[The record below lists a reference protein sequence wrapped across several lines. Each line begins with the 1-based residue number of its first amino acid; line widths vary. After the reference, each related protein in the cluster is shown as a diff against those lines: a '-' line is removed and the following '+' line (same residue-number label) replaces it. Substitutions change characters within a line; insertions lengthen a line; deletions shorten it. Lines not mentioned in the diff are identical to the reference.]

1 MLIEILHVNISLHVI
16 ISDFFNKSI
25 GISPD
30 WKLCR
35 MEYID
40 VMNKSKMTKL
50 DPVLLGYTLNPDL
63 PLLSYSMDVDSAGC
77 AAPHKHPRGQFV
89 YASSGVMRV
98 ICGNASWLVPPSQ
111 GVWLPPETEHEV
123 YFPGKV
129 QIRNIFFDPS
139 FMEGLPLDSCVV
151 LKVSPLLRELI
162 LKAVSFGDS
171 YERKSPAWRLMAVLR
186 DELSVAEH
194 AGLCLPM
201 PVDERALRVSSVL
214 LKNPA
219 DSRTLEDWA
228 RLACTSSRTL
238 LRIFEKETSLS
249 FGDWRR
255 NLRFMK
261 ALERLDAG
269 ESVNEVALSS
279 GYESSTAFISAFRKL
294 FGESPMR
301 YLAACSES

>member
-1 MLIEILHVNISLHVI
+1 
-16 ISDFFNKSI
+16 
-25 GISPD
+25 
-30 WKLCR
+30 
-35 MEYID
+35 
-40 VMNKSKMTKL
+40 MTKL
-50 DPVLLGYTLNPDL
+50 NPVLLGYTLNPEL
-63 PLLSYSMDVDSAGC
+63 PLLSYSMDVEHAGC

-98 ICGNASWLVPPSQ
+98 VCLKTSWLVPPSQ
-111 GVWLPPETEHEV
+111 GVWLPPDTEHEV

-129 QIRNIFFDPS
+129 KIRNLFFDPS
-139 FMEGLPLDSCVV
+139 YIEGLPSGCSV
-151 LKVSPLLRELI
+151 LKVNPFLRELI

-171 YERKSPAWRLMAVLR
+171 YKLNSPAWRVIEVLR
-186 DELSVAEH
+186 DELRIAER

-201 PVDERALRVSSVL
+201 PEDERALRVSAAL
-214 LKNPA
+214 LKDPA
-219 DSRTLEDWA
+219 DGRTLEDWSK
-228 RLACTSSRTL
+228 LACTSSRTL
-238 LRIFEKETSLS
+238 LRIFERETSLS

-279 GYESSTAFISAFRKL
+279 GYESSSAFIAAFRKL

-301 YLAACSES
+301 YLLASSED